1 MREARCEHD
10 IGERLLEY
18 LRSTLGDAK
27 LAYAEPPARIV
38 GGYDTTIYALRL
50 SAAPGEFG
58 RPLILRVFRDDTE
71 PVRPRFERAVQNAVA
86 SLGFPAPRVLLAG
99 ERSDAFGAA
108 FLLMARVPGERMLE
122 RMWRIGFHRMARL
135 LGKTHARLH
144 GLDVRAFRRSLGDQD
159 SALVETGP
167 APLLDM
173 LERRAAA
180 ASLQGL
186 RSAITW
192 LWAHQPPEAAR
203 LALCHGDFHPLNILL
218 VGDEVRGVI
227 DWTLSRV
234 ADPAFDVGATI
245 ALFRHGPIDLPAA
258 LQPLADMARQLLLTA
273 YLRAYL
279 RERSLDRHVLR
290 YYEALRSVLLLLE
303 AGEKAKADMGLIP
316 PISKPTAF
324 ASPRTKRR
332 IAARLRRI
340 VDLDVVPV

>member
-1 MREARCEHD
+1 
-10 IGERLLEY
+10 
-18 LRSTLGDAK
+18 
-27 LAYAEPPARIV
+27 
-38 GGYDTTIYALRL
+38 
-50 SAAPGEFG
+50 
-58 RPLILRVFRDDTE
+58 
-71 PVRPRFERAVQNAVA
+71 
-86 SLGFPAPRVLLAG
+86 
-99 ERSDAFGAA
+99 
-108 FLLMARVPGERMLE
+108 
-122 RMWRIGFHRMARL
+122 MARL

-144 GLDVRAFRRSLGDQD
+144 GLDVHAFRRSLGNQE

-186 RSAITW
+186 RSGITW

-218 VGDEVRGVI
+218 VGDEVSGVI

-258 LQPLADMARQLLLTA
+258 LQPLADVARPLLLRA
-273 YLRAYL
+273 YLHAYL
-279 RERSLDRHVLR
+279 RERSLDHHVLR
-290 YYEALRSVLLLLE
+290 YYEALRCLLLLLE
-303 AGEKAKADMGLIP
+303 AGEKANADLGMIP

-340 VDLDVVPV
+340 TGLDVVPV

>member
-1 MREARCEHD
+1 MREARCELD
-10 IGERLLEY
+10 IGQRLLEY
-18 LRSTLGDAK
+18 LRSTLGDAT

-38 GGYDTTIYALRL
+38 GGYDTTIYSLRL
-50 SAAPGEFG
+50 AAAPDEFG

-122 RMWRIGFHRMARL
+122 RMWRGFHRTARL

-144 GLDVRAFRRSLGDQD
+144 GLDVHAFRRSLGDQE

-167 APLLDM
+167 APLLDL

-186 RSAITW
+186 RSGITW
-192 LWAHQPPEAAR
+192 LRAHKPPEAPR

-218 VGDEVRGVI
+218 VGEEVSGVI

-245 ALFRHGPIDLPAA
+245 AIFRHGPIDLPAA
-258 LQPLADMARQLLLTA
+258 LQPLADVARRLLLTA
-273 YLRAYL
+273 YLHAYL
-279 RERSLDRHVLR
+279 RESSLDRRVLR
-290 YYEALRSVLLLLE
+290 YYEALRCLLLLLE
-303 AGEKAKADMGLIP
+303 AGEKAKADMGMIP

-332 IAARLRRI
+332 ITARLRRI
-340 VDLDVVPV
+340 MDLDVVPV